1 MPQTSEN
8 NKRIAKNTLLLYMR
22 MLFMMAVSLFTSR
35 ITLAALGVTDYGIY
49 NVVGGMVAMFS
60 ILSGSLSVT
69 IGRFI
74 TVEVGK
80 GDKERL
86 KTIFSTSVSIQI
98 CMALVIC
105 LIAEVAGVW
114 FLNNKM
120 VIPVDRLYA
129 AHWVLQLSIL
139 TFLVNLIS
147 VPYNAVIIAHERMSA
162 FAYISILEVVL
173 KLVIVY
179 LLYVSPV
186 DKLIVYAVLL
196 ALVAVVIRLVYGS
209 YCKRHFDEAHYRFC
223 FDKNLLRDMFG
234 FIGWAF
240 WGNAMVVLKD
250 QGTNVLLNLF
260 CGPAVNAARGVA
272 MQVNNAVYSFVQNF
286 MMAVNPQITK
296 SYSAGN
302 VNDMHKLII
311 RSAKFGFFI
320 LLMLLMP
327 ICANIDY
334 ILGLWLVEVPEHT
347 ANFIVLVL
355 LYSLLDCYGH
365 PLITGVLAEG
375 DIKRYEIAL
384 TIIYFLNF
392 IASYVFLK
400 LGMQP
405 EVVFVLNIIF
415 KAFVI
420 IALLWHSHAKYSL
433 PVNEFMIKC
442 VLRTV
447 VIFLINASLVYLLP
461 ISDCN
466 NLLDFATSSLMIFTV
481 CAALVYFIGITK
493 NEAAYI
499 KNMVASK
506 LHLKH
511 RNKK

>member
-1 MPQTSEN
+1 MIKMSETSAN
-8 NKRIAKNTLLLYMR
+8 NKRIAKNTLLLYVR

-35 ITLAALGVTDYGIY
+35 VTLAALGVTDYGIY
-49 NVVGGMVAMFS
+49 DVVGGLVSMFS
-60 ILSGSLSVT
+60 ILSGSLSVS
-69 IGRFI
+69 ISRFI

-80 GDKERL
+80 GNKDRL
-86 KTIFSTSVSIQI
+86 KNIFSTSVSIQI
-98 CMALVIC
+98 FMALIIC
-105 LIAEVAGVW
+105 LIAEFAGVW

-120 VIPVDRLYA
+120 VIPPERLYA

-139 TFLVNLIS
+139 TFVVGLIS
-147 VPYNAVIIAHERMSA
+147 LPYYAVIIAHEKMSA

-179 LLYVSPV
+179 LLYISPI

-196 ALVAVVIRLVYGS
+196 ACVAVVIRLVYGS
-209 YCKRHFDEAHYRFC
+209 YCKRHFEEARYSFC
-223 FDKNLLRDMFG
+223 FDKSLLREMFG

-240 WGNAMVVLKD
+240 WGNGMVVLKD

-260 CGPAVNAARGVA
+260 CGPVVNAARGVA
-272 MQVNNAVYSFVQNF
+272 MQVNNAVCSFVQNF

-296 SYSAGN
+296 SYSVGN
-302 VNDMHKLII
+302 LTDTHKLII

-320 LLMLLMP
+320 LLILIMP

-384 TIIYFLNF
+384 TVIYFVNF
-392 IASYVFLK
+392 VASYVFLK
-400 LGMQP
+400 MGMQP

-420 IALLWHSHAKYSL
+420 IALLWHSHSRYSFPIGLFLRKCLLRTMSILIICSAFIYFL
-433 PVNEFMIKC
+433 PVSNCDNFTEFIIS
-442 VLRTV
+442 TV
-447 VIFLINASLVYLLP
+447 SIFIFCSALI
-461 ISDCN
+461 
-466 NLLDFATSSLMIFTV
+466 
-481 CAALVYFIGITK
+481 YFVGMTK

-499 KNMVASK
+499 RGMVVSK

-511 RNKK
+511 

>member
-1 MPQTSEN
+1 MVDSISN
-8 NKRIAKNTLLLYMR
+8 NKRIAKNTLLLYFR
-22 MLFMMAVSLFTSR
+22 MLLMMAVTLYTSR

-86 KTIFSTSVSIQI
+86 KTIFSMSVSIQI

-209 YCKRHFDEAHYRFC
+209 YCKRHFEEARYRLC
-223 FDKNLLRDMFG
+223 FDKKLLRDMFG

-296 SYSAGN
+296 SYSAGSIA
-302 VNDMHKLII
+302 DMHKLII

-392 IASYVFLK
+392 VASYVFLK
-400 LGMQP
+400 MGMQP

-420 IALLWHSHAKYSL
+420 IALLWHSRSKYSF
-433 PVNEFMIKC
+433 PISAFMRRCI
-442 VLRTV
+442 LRTMA
-447 VIFLINASLVYLLP
+447 IFLISACMVYFLP
-461 ISDCN
+461 ISGCDN
-466 NLLDFATSSLMIFTV
+466 FLDFAISSLVIFTT

-499 KNMVASK
+499 KNMIVSK

-511 RNKK
+511 

>member
-1 MPQTSEN
+1 MDSSAN
-8 NKRIAKNTLLLYMR
+8 NKRIAKNTLLLYVR
-22 MLFMMAVSLFTSR
+22 MLFMMCVSLFTSR

-80 GDKERL
+80 GDKEKL
-86 KTIFSTSVSIQI
+86 ETIFSTSILIQI
-98 CMALVIC
+98 FMALVIC

-120 VIPVDRLYA
+120 VIPIDRLYA

-139 TFLVNLIS
+139 TFIVNLIS
-147 VPYNAVIIAHERMSA
+147 VPYNAVIIAHEKMSA

-179 LLYVSPV
+179 LLYVSSI

-196 ALVAVVIRLVYGS
+196 ALVAVVIRIVYGS
-209 YCKRHFDEAHYRFC
+209 YCKRHFEEAHYKFRL
-223 FDKNLLRDMFG
+223 DKNLLREMFG

-272 MQVNNAVYSFVQNF
+272 MQVNNAVFSFVQNF

-296 SYSAGN
+296 SYSIGN
-302 VNDMHKLII
+302 ITDMHKLII

-320 LLMLLMP
+320 LMILIMP
-327 ICANIDY
+327 ICANINY
-334 ILGLWLVEVPEHT
+334 ILDFWLVEVPEHT

-355 LYSLLDCYGH
+355 LYSLFDCYGS

-375 DIKRYEIAL
+375 GIKRYEIAL
-384 TIIYFLNF
+384 SLIYFVNF
-392 IASYVFLK
+392 VASYVFLK
-400 LGMQP
+400 MGMPP
-405 EVVFVLNIIF
+405 EVVFVLNIVFKIF
-415 KAFVI
+415 VVAV
-420 IALLWHSHAKYSL
+420 LLWHSHLRYSFPVGLFIRKCLLRTLAIFIISSAFVYFL
-433 PVNEFMIKC
+433 PVSGQNGFSGFVIS
-442 VLRTV
+442 TITIIV
-447 VIFLINASLVYLLP
+447 VCS
-461 ISDCN
+461 
-466 NLLDFATSSLMIFTV
+466 
-481 CAALVYFIGITK
+481 ALVYFAGMTR

-499 KNMVASK
+499 RGFVASR

-511 RNKK
+511 

>member
-1 MPQTSEN
+1 MTNTSVN
-8 NKRIAKNTLLLYMR
+8 NKRIAKNTLLLYVR
-22 MLFMMAVSLFTSR
+22 MLFMMGVSLFTSR

-80 GDKERL
+80 RDMERL

-98 CMALVIC
+98 FMSLVIC

-120 VIPVDRLYA
+120 VIPDERLYA

-139 TFLVNLIS
+139 TFVVNLIS
-147 VPYNAVIIAHERMSA
+147 VPYNAVIIAHEKMSA

-179 LLYVSPV
+179 LLYISPI

-196 ALVAVVIRLVYGS
+196 ACVAVVIRVVYGR
-209 YCKRHFDEAHYRFC
+209 YCKRHFDESRYNFC
-223 FDKNLLRDMFG
+223 FDKGLLREMLG

-240 WGNAMVVLKD
+240 WGNGMVVLKD

-302 VNDMHKLII
+302 IADTHKLII

-320 LLMLLMP
+320 LLILIMP

-334 ILGLWLVEVPEHT
+334 ILGLWLVEVPGHT

-355 LYSLLDCYGH
+355 FYSLLDCYGH

-384 TIIYFLNF
+384 TVIYFVNF
-392 IASYVFLK
+392 VASYVFLK
-400 LGMQP
+400 MGMQP

-420 IALLWHSHAKYSL
+420 IALLWHSHSRYSFPIGL
-433 PVNEFMIKC
+433 FLQKC
-442 VLRTV
+442 LLRTV
-447 VIFLINASLVYLLP
+447 AIFIMSVAFVYFLPVSGCDNFTEFIISTVLILV
-461 ISDCN
+461 
-466 NLLDFATSSLMIFTV
+466 V
-481 CAALVYFIGITK
+481 CSALVYFIGITK
-493 NEAAYI
+493 NEATYI
-499 KNMVASK
+499 RGMVASK
-506 LHLKH
+506 LHLGH
-511 RNKK
+511 

>member
-1 MPQTSEN
+1 MTQTSEN
-8 NKRIAKNTLLLYMR
+8 NKRIAKNTLLLYVR
-22 MLFMMAVSLFTSR
+22 MLFMMAISLFTSR
-35 ITLAALGVTDYGIY
+35 ITLAALGETNYGIY

-60 ILSGSLSVT
+60 MLSGSLSVT
-69 IGRFI
+69 ISRFI

-80 GDKERL
+80 GNKERL
-86 KTIFSTSVSIQI
+86 KAIFSTSVSIQI
-98 CMALVIC
+98 FMALVIC
-105 LIAEVAGVW
+105 LIAEIAGVW
-114 FLNNKM
+114 FLDNKM
-120 VIPVDRLYA
+120 VIPADRLYA

-139 TFLVNLIS
+139 TFVVNLIS
-147 VPYNAVIIAHERMSA
+147 VPYNAVIIAHEKMSA

-179 LLYVSPV
+179 LLFISPI
-186 DKLIVYAVLL
+186 DKLIVYAILL
-196 ALVAVVIRLVYGS
+196 TLVAVVIRFVYGS
-209 YCKRHFDEAHYRFC
+209 YCKRHFEEAHYRFC

-240 WGNAMVVLKD
+240 WGNSMVVLKD

-260 CGPAVNAARGVA
+260 GGPAVNAARGVA
-272 MQVNNAVYSFVQNF
+272 LQVNNAVYSFVQNF

-302 VNDMHKLII
+302 IADMHKLII
-311 RSAKFGFFI
+311 RSAKFCFYI
-320 LLMLLMP
+320 LLMLLIP

-334 ILGLWLVEVPEHT
+334 ILDLWLVEVPEHT

-355 LYSLLDCYGH
+355 LYSLLDCYCH
-365 PLITGVLAEG
+365 PLLTGVLAEG
-375 DIKRYEIAL
+375 EIKRYEIAI

-392 IASYVFLK
+392 VASYAFLK
-400 LGMQP
+400 MGMQP

-420 IALLWHSHAKYSL
+420 IALLWHSHVRYSF
-433 PVNEFMIKC
+433 PVSAFMLKC

-447 VIFLINASLVYLLP
+447 IIFFISACMVYFLPVSGCNNFLDFIISSLVIFI
-461 ISDCN
+461 
-466 NLLDFATSSLMIFTV
+466 V
-481 CAALVYFIGITK
+481 CAALIYFIGITK

-499 KNMVASK
+499 RNMITSR

-511 RNKK
+511 

>member
-1 MPQTSEN
+1 MANTSAN
-8 NKRIAKNTLLLYMR
+8 NKRIAKNTLLLYVR

-80 GDKERL
+80 GNKERL

-98 CMALVIC
+98 FMALAIC

-120 VIPVDRLYA
+120 VIPADRLYA

-139 TFLVNLIS
+139 TFVVNLVS
-147 VPYNAVIIAHERMSA
+147 VPYNAVIIAHEKMSA

-209 YCKRHFDEAHYRFC
+209 YCKRHFEEARYKFC
-223 FDKNLLRDMFG
+223 FDKELLRSMFG

-302 VNDMHKLII
+302 VADMHKLII

-392 IASYVFLK
+392 VASYVFLK
-400 LGMQP
+400 TGMQP
-405 EVVFVLNIIF
+405 EVVFILNIIF

-420 IALLWHSHAKYSL
+420 IALLWHSHVKYSL
-433 PVNEFMIKC
+433 PVSAFMRKC
-442 VLRTV
+442 VLRTMA
-447 VIFLINASLVYLLP
+447 IFLISACMVYFLP
-461 ISDCN
+461 VSGCDN
-466 NLLDFATSSLMIFTV
+466 FLDFAISSLVIFTA
-481 CAALVYFIGITK
+481 CAALVYFMGITK

-499 KNMVASK
+499 KNMIASK

-511 RNKK
+511 